1 MDPDGGKNQ
10 AYLDGLYLSD
20 YNLMKILDL
29 VILNSGLAVM
39 GCLKSEVIQGYQV
52 WYWSQFDQI
61 KGDCWALAEVCTQLS
76 AIPAWIKFQQ
86 QFSILYNHITCI
98 LCNEWD
104 MNKFLYLSTVLHY
117 SEV

>member
-39 GCLKSEVIQGYQV
+39 GC
-52 WYWSQFDQI
+52 
-61 KGDCWALAEVCTQLS
+61 WALAEVCTQLS
-76 AIPAWIKFQQ
+76 AIPA
-86 QFSILYNHITCI
+86 
-98 LCNEWD
+98 
-104 MNKFLYLSTVLHY
+104 
-117 SEV
+117 